1 MELLFIDESGD
12 NGLAPGSTEHFIL
25 AGISMQAS
33 HWKEFFWKVV
43 AVKEDIS
50 RRYGIRITEFKGSDL
65 FTHRG
70 AFFDTRLQPIE
81 NRAIYERLVDLLCEP
96 QLNLFVT
103 VHSKAEFRRD
113 QSSLS
118 EKHLIRAFSERVW
131 RQYLYDYERYLLEKT
146 RLIGHPQNALLY
158 FDSNPSQEKYIRRL
172 TRDFARRFDQ
182 QGSFPNA
189 GIVEDIIFRDSKTS
203 YLIQLA
209 DILAFSNRIIWQN
222 KRSISKPR
230 FPAFTTRFGLSQ
242 RWKHGV
248 AGPENGGTNSALI
261 MKLSPAMRLS
271 MNSHEAT
278 VRIRNKRWH

>member
-1 MELLFIDESGD
+1 MSRL
-12 NGLAPGSTEHFIL
+12 
-25 AGISMQAS
+25 
-33 HWKEFFWKVV
+33 
-43 AVKEDIS
+43 DIS
-50 RRYGIRITEFKGSDL
+50 DGIAFHL
-65 FTHRG
+65 THRG

-131 RQYLYDYERYLLEKT
+131 RQYLYDYERYLLEQT
-146 RLIGHPQNALLY
+146 RLIGHSQNALLY
-158 FDSNPSQEKYIRRL
+158 FDSNPSQEKYIRRI

-182 QGSFPNA
+182 QDSFPNA

-209 DILAFSNRIIWQN
+209 DILAFSMHRITLRGDMDEPILTEQTINRLVQKIQERQN
-222 KRSISKPR
+222 
-230 FPAFTTRFGLSQ
+230 GEM
-242 RWKHGV
+242 V
-248 AGPENGGTNSALI
+248 
-261 MKLSPAMRLS
+261 
-271 MNSHEAT
+271 
-278 VRIRNKRWH
+278 